1 MGETAIQQKRPFG
14 FYVCA
19 IGFTFERC
27 AFYTVKYLVAIWLAL
42 EVAKGGLG
50 MSTSAGAA
58 MSANFV
64 AWTYITPLIGGYV
77 ADHWISPRLCVII
90 GAILMGIGYLCAWQ
104 ATDTTLIWIMIIFV
118 SIGTGLFKGNI
129 SGINGALFHSQE
141 ELDSAFSI
149 QYSFVNIGSFIGTTF
164 IVLLARTVSYNFV
177 FLVCGIFLF
186 VDALWFMFGSRFLGN
201 AGKKPFKHDA
211 REYITEDKPKTAK
224 EENKPL
230 TSIEK
235 KRVGAIVLV
244 TFFSIIFWMVWYLT
258 YMPMYFHF
266 GPDFGNNANWMI
278 GSFEVPSSYFDS
290 LNALTC
296 IVLGPILAGVWTK
309 LAKRPQGDLSMFKK
323 TALGMTL
330 LGISFLI
337 MAAADIIRGNGQA
350 SLIWIVVVGVLMSLG
365 EMVFS
370 PLGNSFINK
379 FSPAK
384 LLGLLLGL
392 WPLAVFFATKIY
404 PTLFN
409 FLSAQENFALA
420 YGIVGA
426 FVVACGVVL
435 WVMSKGLDNLTNE

>member
-1 MGETAIQQKRPFG
+1 
-14 FYVCA
+14 
-19 IGFTFERC
+19 
-27 AFYTVKYLVAIWLAL
+27 
-42 EVAKGGLG
+42 
-50 MSTSAGAA
+50 
-58 MSANFV
+58 
-64 AWTYITPLIGGYV
+64 
-77 ADHWISPRLCVII
+77 
-90 GAILMGIGYLCAWQ
+90 
-104 ATDTTLIWIMIIFV
+104 
-118 SIGTGLFKGNI
+118 
-129 SGINGALFHSQE
+129 
-141 ELDSAFSI
+141 
-149 QYSFVNIGSFIGTTF
+149 
-164 IVLLARTVSYNFV
+164 
-177 FLVCGIFLF
+177 
-186 VDALWFMFGSRFLGN
+186 
-201 AGKKPFKHDA
+201 
-211 REYITEDKPKTAK
+211 
-224 EENKPL
+224 
-230 TSIEK
+230 
-235 KRVGAIVLV
+235 
-244 TFFSIIFWMVWYLT
+244 
-258 YMPMYFHF
+258 
-266 GPDFGNNANWMI
+266 MI